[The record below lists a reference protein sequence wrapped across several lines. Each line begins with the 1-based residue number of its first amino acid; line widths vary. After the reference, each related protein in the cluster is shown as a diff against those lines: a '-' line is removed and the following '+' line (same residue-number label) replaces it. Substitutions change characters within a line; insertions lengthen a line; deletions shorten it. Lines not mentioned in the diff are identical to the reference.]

1 MLAAQAR
8 AADHHPVSAGW
19 ELDVE
24 PRMFTC
30 VAEASAVEDAGM
42 AAQDNLQRTGPNLER
57 TGPLKLSHEIS
68 PTGETVVKLA
78 GELDIASA
86 EAAVSYITDILDR
99 HGGPVIVDLNALA
112 FCDARGLA
120 ALVRM
125 AGYAEQRGCPFR
137 LASPT
142 PSLVK
147 IMRITGLDRRFFP
160 SQAPPPH
167 R

>member
-1 MLAAQAR
+1 
-8 AADHHPVSAGW
+8 V
-19 ELDVE
+19 ELDG
-24 PRMFTC
+24 
-30 VAEASAVEDAGM
+30 D
-42 AAQDNLQRTGPNLER
+42 
-57 TGPLKLSHEIS
+57 
-68 PTGETVVKLA
+68 
-78 GELDIASA
+78 LDIASA

-99 HGGPVIVDLNALA
+99 HSGPVIVDLTALA

-120 ALVRM
+120 ALVRL

-137 LASPT
+137 LASPS